1 MDNKENQPEEKKT
14 ESKKDDPWSVGFSKD
29 NWQFGKKSIPDFGG
43 KAIPDFTVISKKFGK
58 KEEEKKE

>member
-1 MDNKENQPEEKKT
+1 MVDEKDNKEEKKE
-14 ESKKDDPWSVGFSKD
+14 ESEKDDPWSVGFSKD